1 MNRLRRLVGPQAAS
15 TGTIGTV
22 PVNHTWILRYTKF
35 LNPTGTAITFK
46 MGIGGTA
53 DANLI
58 IQNIT
63 VAPGDA
69 YREYMHITVI
79 AGETVQI
86 SVAGAGGTIVVNG
99 IDQN

>member
-1 MNRLRRLVGPQAAS
+1 MNRLRRLVGPQTAS

-22 PVNHTWILRYTKF
+22 PVNHTWILRYIKF
-35 LNPTGTAITFK
+35 LNPTAAAITFK

-58 IQNIT
+58 IQNII
-63 VAPGDA
+63 VPAGEA
-69 YREYMHITVI
+69 YREYMHVTVL
-79 AGETVQI
+79 AAETVQI
-86 SVAGAGGTIVVNG
+86 TVTGAGGTILING